1 MRIVFAGTP
10 EPAVPS
16 LRRLVESDHDVIG
29 VISRPDSAK
38 GRGRKVDAS
47 PIAQLARELAIPL
60 LQPQS
65 AKDDRFR
72 EQLVDLGPDV
82 CAIVAYG
89 AILPPAVLQVP
100 QHGWVNLHFSILP
113 HWRGAAPVQQAIWH
127 GDDVTGAT
135 TFLLDEGM
143 DTGPVFGTLTTAIS
157 PTDTAGTLLS
167 TLANSGADLLAAT
180 VDGIAT
186 GRLVAVPQS
195 TDGVSLAP
203 KISVEDARIDW
214 HLPAHVVER
223 RIRACTPAPGSWTTF
238 ADARVRINPATVA
251 APGIDARLNPG
262 DLFISKKDV
271 FVGTTTEPIRLG
283 TVVPAGKRE
292 MSAADWAR
300 GMRLNNDESQR
311 PRLR

>member
-16 LRRLVESDHDVIG
+16 LRRLVDSDHDVIA
-29 VISRPDSAK
+29 VVSRPDAAK

-47 PIAQLARELAIPL
+47 PVAQLARELQIPL
-60 LQPQS
+60 LAPLS
-65 AKDDRFR
+65 AKDDEFR
-72 EQLVDLGPDV
+72 EQLVDLNPDV

-89 AILPPAVLQVP
+89 AILPSSVLQVP
-100 QHGWVNLHFSILP
+100 RHGWVNLHFSILP

-143 DTGPVFGTLTTAIS
+143 DTGPVFGTVTTSIS
-157 PTDTAGTLLS
+157 RTDTAGTLLS
-167 TLANSGADLLAAT
+167 TLADSGADLLAAT
-180 VDGIAT
+180 LDGIAV
-186 GRLVAVPQS
+186 GRLVPVPQPA
-195 TDGVSLAP
+195 DGVSLAP
-203 KISVEDARIDW
+203 KISVEDARVDW
-214 HLPAHVVER
+214 NLPAHVVER

-238 ADARVRINPATVA
+238 EDLRVRINPVTLADGVEVSIE
-251 APGIDARLNPG
+251 PGEL
-262 DLFISKKDV
+262 LVTKKDV
-271 FVGTTTEPIRLG
+271 FVGTSTNALRLN

-300 GMRLNNDESQR
+300 GMRLTNNESAR